1 MSALVSLFS
10 PPVTAVMVARYTT
23 PELVSN
29 ATGGEI
35 APEEVLPEW
44 IDAAM
49 EEIES
54 TAGMAFRPIPFT
66 DVLDGN
72 GQDYAFTRRFPVLEI
87 SRVEDEGTE
96 VSSSAYVVN
105 KRTGKIT
112 LRNGFFTPGVQ
123 NLVVEGTAGT
133 TSVPSL
139 VKKIATLL
147 VAKSALS
154 AKNGPLIDNESI
166 GDFNQTRTFKKLN
179 DELDRA
185 WSALGR
191 RFPLDFV

>member
-1 MSALVSLFS
+1 MIVRYTSPDLVSK
-10 PPVTAVMVARYTT
+10 
-23 PELVSN
+23 

-54 TAGMAFRPIPFT
+54 TAGMSFRPVLFT

-72 GQDYAFTRRFPVLEI
+72 GQDYAFTRRFPVLAI
-87 SRVEDEGTE
+87 TRLEDEGTE
-96 VSSSAYVVN
+96 IPSSAYVVN
-105 KRTGKIT
+105 KRTGRIT

-123 NLVVEGTAGT
+123 NLVVEGTAGM
-133 TSVPSL
+133 TSVPAL
-139 VKKIATLL
+139 VQKIATLL
-147 VAKSALS
+147 VAKTALS

-185 WSALGR
+185 WAALGR

>member
-1 MSALVSLFS
+1 MSPLVSLLS
-10 PPVTAVMVARYTT
+10 PPVTATIVAHYTS
-23 PELVSN
+23 PDLVSK
-29 ATGGEI
+29 ATGGEV

-54 TAGMAFRPIPFT
+54 TAGMVFRPVPFT
-66 DVLDGN
+66 DILDGN
-72 GQDYAFTRRFPVLEI
+72 GQDYAFTRRFPILAITCLEN
-87 SRVEDEGTE
+87 EGTE
-96 VSSSAYVVN
+96 IPSSAYVVN
-105 KRTGKIT
+105 KRTGKVT
-112 LRNGFFTPGVQ
+112 LRSGFFTPGIQ
-123 NLVVEGTAGT
+123 NLVVEGTAGV
-133 TSVPSL
+133 SPAPSL

-147 VAKSALS
+147 VAKTALS

-185 WSALGR
+185 WAALGR